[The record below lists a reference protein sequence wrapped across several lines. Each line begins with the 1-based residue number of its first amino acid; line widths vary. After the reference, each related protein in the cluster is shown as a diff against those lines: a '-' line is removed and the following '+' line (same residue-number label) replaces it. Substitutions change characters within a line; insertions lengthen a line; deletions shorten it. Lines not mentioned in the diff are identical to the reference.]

1 MKRSFALIPVVLGAL
16 LLAGCASSPRPE
28 TAIAGAVTTLY
39 QRVGELEAAR
49 ADIVRAR
56 QRNLEALR
64 QNTERTRAE
73 TAILVGSWRL
83 SKHDERLA
91 LYEGV
96 LATARR
102 EGGAPEAST
111 QRNSA
116 PSKRRIPTPEPST
129 SPPAPPAPD
138 APDALAPS
146 SSAPE
151 GGADR
156 AMLATSAQSLA
167 LLGAH
172 RSPAEQIVTY
182 VLYLQSVRAEI
193 GRIEERARSSAKDAA
208 QGATITGAATTSR

>member
-1 MKRSFALIPVVLGAL
+1 MRLSIVLGAL
-16 LLAGCASSPRPE
+16 VLAGCGASPPRPE
-28 TAIAGAVTTLY
+28 TAIAGAVTALY
-39 QRVGELEAAR
+39 QRVGELEEAR

-56 QRNLEALR
+56 QRNLDALR

-73 TAILVGSWRL
+73 TAILVGAWRL

-96 LATARR
+96 LATARG
-102 EGGAPEAST
+102 EGDAPEAST
-111 QRNSA
+111 QRSAA
-116 PSKRRIPTPEPST
+116 PSTRTIPTPEPST
-129 SPPAPPAPD
+129 SSTAPGAPD
-138 APDALAPS
+138 APDVLAPAAS
-146 SSAPE
+146 EPE

-156 AMLATSAQSLA
+156 AMLAASAQSLA

-193 GRIEERARSSAKDAA
+193 GRIEERARSSARSAA
-208 QGATITGAATTSR
+208 GGATITGAAGTSR